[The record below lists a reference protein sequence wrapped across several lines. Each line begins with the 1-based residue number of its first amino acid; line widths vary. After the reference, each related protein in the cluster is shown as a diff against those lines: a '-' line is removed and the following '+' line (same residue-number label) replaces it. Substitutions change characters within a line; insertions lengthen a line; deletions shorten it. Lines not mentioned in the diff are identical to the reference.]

1 MIIQNVKKEIN
12 LPKSLPLRLANGI
25 QIIKIKAQRLSL
37 RQKTYIQESI
47 SAMAIMAKIR
57 ILIGGFLTSANCV
70 LWQWLHQ
77 TML

>member
-25 QIIKIKAQRLSL
+25 LVIIITMVLGFNL
-37 RQKTYIQESI
+37 RQQTYIMEII
-47 SAMAIMAKIR
+47 SAMVVIAKIR

-70 LWQWLHQ
+70 L
-77 TML
+77 